1 VTISSIVIA
10 LRGRLHECRGVHP
23 GLRVSDRVTEE
34 GAATSGKRIPCPTSM
49 LSHTPPITAPTEESL
64 IVQRQ
69 HGVRE
74 DDLREEH
81 RPRCFHGDGR
91 RGFEVLGL
99 ASYQKKECPNPP
111 SSTRT
116 GP

>member
-1 VTISSIVIA
+1 
-10 LRGRLHECRGVHP
+10 
-23 GLRVSDRVTEE
+23 
-34 GAATSGKRIPCPTSM
+34 
-49 LSHTPPITAPTEESL
+49 L